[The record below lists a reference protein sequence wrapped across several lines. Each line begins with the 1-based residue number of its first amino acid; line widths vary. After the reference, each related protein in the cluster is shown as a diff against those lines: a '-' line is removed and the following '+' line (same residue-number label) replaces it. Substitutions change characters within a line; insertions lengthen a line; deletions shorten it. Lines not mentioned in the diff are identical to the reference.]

1 MLDTLRPHVLSH
13 PLLLFVVCFVVH
25 KAVAR
30 RLSAVGN
37 VAGKA
42 GVPAT
47 LVFGVLFVGIL
58 VVNVAALAYVDHVEP
73 SVAALSWAVMRG
85 EVAYPAP
92 DAAAIYG
99 LPYGPMLFL
108 LYGVPLKIVGPG
120 ISASKVSAALASL
133 ASLVVVTIA
142 ARRAFCGWWPRV
154 TRWTTI
160 LYLAF
165 GGAAFWARAEPVLL
179 LCTSLA
185 TLALTLPS
193 TPAAMAMGIA
203 LGVGINLKI
212 SAFIY
217 VVPAIAVMLRK
228 HGIGAVARATI
239 VAAVVATLPFV
250 LFENISASGYLYWV
264 QTTAG
269 HGFRLRALPSVL
281 EWAVFVSIPLG
292 LFARSHVPHS
302 RLLSWMLLV
311 MIFVSVPLATKHG
324 TGAYH
329 FLPFVPL
336 ILFAAGSAE
345 RIASRIPAFLATG
358 IIVAAFQISHWIAI
372 SLAMPGG
379 AILSELRRMEQSS
392 RGPVA
397 MGYSANYRL
406 SFFRPQLVF
415 DGHPNVIDGAS
426 AMDAAW
432 SGRPFP
438 PALVDAMRSC
448 AITNWVIPSGGEPFE
463 LPNAYG
469 EGEVFPAEFRQA
481 FHERYSLRESGR
493 WFNLWTCAR

>member
-1 MLDTLRPHVLSH
+1 LLDILRPHVLSH

-25 KAVAR
+25 KAAGR
-30 RLSAVGN
+30 RLGAVGN

-42 GVPAT
+42 GVPTT

-58 VVNVAALAYVDHVEP
+58 VVNVAASAYVDHVEP

-85 EVAYPAP
+85 EAAYPAQ

-108 LYGVPLKIVGPG
+108 LYGVVLKIVGPG

-142 ARRAFCGWWPRV
+142 ARRAFGARWPRV

-165 GGAAFWARAEPVLL
+165 GGTAFWLRAEPLL
-179 LCTSLA
+179 ILCTSLA
-185 TLALTLPS
+185 ALALTLAS
-193 TPAAMAMGIA
+193 TPAAIVLGVA

-212 SAFIY
+212 SAFFY
-217 VVPAIAVMLRK
+217 LLPAIAVMLRK
-228 HGIGAVARATI
+228 HGIGAVALATL
-239 VAAVVATLPFV
+239 VAAVVAALPFA

-292 LFARSHVPHS
+292 LFARSQQPHS
-302 RLLSWMLLV
+302 RLLSWMLLG

-345 RIASRIPAFLATG
+345 RIPSRIPAFLATG
-358 IIVAAFQISHWIAI
+358 IIVAAFQMSHWIAV
-372 SLAMPGG
+372 SLAMPAGP
-379 AILSELRRMEQSS
+379 ILSELRRMEQSS
-392 RGPVA
+392 RGAVA

-438 PALVDAMRSC
+438 RALVDAMRSC
-448 AITNWVIPSGGEPFE
+448 TISTWVIPSGGEPFE

-469 EGEVFPAEFRQA
+469 EVEVFPVEFRQA
-481 FHERYSLRESGR
+481 FHESYALRESGR